1 MINVFIAYF
10 QSKVQS
16 KKFMSLRIRFN
27 LLITLIML
35 FFIIALS
42 LVMMNISKKSI
53 QEGVESANRV
63 TMQLLDT
70 VIISSV
76 QNPEWGN
83 THMVMKKFLEE
94 LGYVR
99 SNDIYLYD
107 LQNNLLYQ
115 TPKSTYRLNISP
127 PKWFINY
134 LAPPEEVNSR
144 LIRFGRL
151 IVSSNPSGA
160 IREIW
165 AEMSSLFF
173 TTIIFFLLLNF
184 LVYWMLGK
192 WLRPINPMIETI
204 EKMSHGDL
212 SARIPDFE
220 IPEFS
225 AIAKNFNTMGVSL
238 ENKIRE
244 NKKLVLI
251 AEQTADAVM
260 IHDKNL
266 KISFWNSSAERIF
279 GYTKN
284 EILGKSSMEIVPKS
298 LIKEIEKDTKNKI
311 NNFETKRKS
320 KSGKL
325 INVSISVSQLI
336 DPSTKN
342 LLGHIVSMRDITERL
357 VAEKSKMELK
367 QNRRLTML
375 IQQHVEDERRS
386 LARELHDELGQYVSA
401 IKIFAQN
408 ISKRT
413 RGKDA
418 GIKTSAASVTSAANQ
433 IYDGMQNIIRQL
445 RPGSLDNLGL
455 SETLRD
461 TVSRCQSQHLNLKF
475 ILNIKGN
482 IDSLGEMININVY
495 RIIQEA
501 MNNALKHAEASTLK
515 ISLIKIKRKLCIEF
529 NDDGKGFDV
538 SILKS
543 TKQFGLIGIKE
554 RVQALNGSFEIQS
567 TPKNGTNLKIVILTK
582 N

>member
-1 MINVFIAYF
+1 MYLLLIF

-160 IREIW
+160 IRETW
-165 AEMSSLFF
+165 AEMSSIFF

-192 WLRPINPMIETI
+192 WLRPIKPMIETI

-279 GYTKN
+279 GYMKS

-311 NNFETKRKS
+311 NNFETKRRS

-325 INVSISVSQLI
+325 INVSISVSPLI
-336 DPSTKN
+336 DPLTKN
-342 LLGHIVSMRDITERL
+342 LIGHIVSMRDITERL

-413 RGKDA
+413 RGKDV
-418 GIKTSAASVTSAANQ
+418 GIETSAASVTSAANQ

-455 SETLRD
+455 SETLKD
-461 TVSRCQSQHLNLKF
+461 TVSRWQAQYLDLKF
-475 ILNIKGN
+475 ILNLKGN
-482 IDSLGEMININVY
+482 IDSLGETININVY

-515 ISLIKIKRKLCIEF
+515 INLIKTKRKLCIEF